1 MEQQKVKK
9 SVLRLEKIK
18 STALELFLKKGYEET
33 NLRDIIAISGGSFS
47 DIYKKFTNKQRLFFS
62 LISDIIQET
71 HQKDLQNLNKKLDL
85 REFLYAFTKNFIDIL
100 GNERDLALFKLIL
113 SQLHNSQNKALVEF
127 FEKNQEISPEQ
138 VLMTYFKGCK
148 GALGK
153 DSQRYAKLFL
163 HILRGYT
170 VEKVVLN
177 APLMSE
183 KERKEYTEFVVEFFL
198 KAVS

>member
-47 DIYKKFTNKQRLFFS
+47 DIYKKFTNKQGLFFS

-138 VLMTYFKGCK
+138 VLITYFKGCK

-170 VEKVVLN
+170 VEKVVLMR
-177 APLMSE
+177 PLMSE

>member
-1 MEQQKVKK
+1 M
-9 SVLRLEKIK
+9 
-18 STALELFLKKGYEET
+18 
-33 NLRDIIAISGGSFS
+33 
-47 DIYKKFTNKQRLFFS
+47 FFS